1 MKRWDLIVIG
11 TGLAGLTAARTAL
24 DLGARVLVVGR
35 GMGSL
40 ALFGNTIDVLGA
52 VPPGVNLET
61 GVADWI
67 AAHPDHPYA
76 RTGWTGIAEA
86 LIAFR
91 GLFAPPYNFVAA
103 GTSNSLVPTGAGTL
117 RPTYLLP
124 VTMRAGAGMTVNE
137 TLIVGFRGFKDF
149 QGDTVSLHLGCR
161 GVNIALPRY
170 GLEGLN
176 ALALARLMDEEQFR
190 IGLGEAIRGQKAGEK
205 RIGVP
210 AVLGLCEP
218 AAVLEDMERVI
229 GARIFEIPLLPP
241 SIPGL
246 RMFNRFRER
255 LIAKGATFLMG
266 NPVTGAVIKN
276 GRCEGI
282 RICNPP
288 LETEYRAES
297 YVLATGRFLGG
308 GLWAD
313 MDRITES
320 LFHLPVSQP
329 ASRGDWFRGRFFQS
343 EAHPIHSAGIVT
355 DQALRPVDESGQVL
369 LTNVRVAGSILAHH
383 QAIEEHSREGI
394 AIATGYLAAKGA
406 LAS

>member
-1 MKRWDLIVIG
+1 MRRWDLIVIG
-11 TGLAGLTAARTAL
+11 TGLAGLTAAWTAIEM
-24 DLGARVLVVGR
+24 GARVLIVGR

-40 ALFGNTIDVLGA
+40 TLFGNTIDVLGA
-52 VPPGVNLET
+52 IPPGVSLEA

-67 AAHPDHPYA
+67 AVHPDHPYA
-76 RTGWTGIAEA
+76 RTGWAGIAEA
-86 LIAFR
+86 LSAFR
-91 GLFAPPYNFVAA
+91 ELFEPPYSFVAA
-103 GTSNSLVPTGAGTL
+103 GMSNSLVPTGAGTL

-124 VTMRAGAGMTVNE
+124 VTMKAGAGIAAAE

-149 QGDTVSLHLGCR
+149 QGDTVSLHLRCR
-161 GVNIALPRY
+161 GVNISLPRY
-170 GLEGLN
+170 GLEGLS
-176 ALALARLMDEEQFR
+176 AFALARLMDEEPFR
-190 IGLGEAIRGQKAGEK
+190 KSLGEAIRGQKAGEK
-205 RIGVP
+205 RIGLP
-210 AVLGLCEP
+210 AVLGLREP
-218 AAVLEDMERVI
+218 TAVLEDLERVI
-229 GARIFEIPLLPP
+229 GARVFEIPMLPP

-246 RMFNRFRER
+246 RIFNRFREH

-266 NPVTGAVIKN
+266 NPVTGAIVKN

-282 RICNPP
+282 TICNPP

-313 MDRITES
+313 MDKISEP

-329 ASRGDWFRGRFFQS
+329 ATRGDWFRERFFQS

-355 DQALRPVDESGQVL
+355 DQFLRPVDEGGGVL
-369 LTNVRVAGSILAHH
+369 LANVRIAGSILANH
-383 QAIEEHSREGI
+383 QAIEEHSHEGI

-406 LAS
+406 LA

>member
-1 MKRWDLIVIG
+1 MRRWDLIVIG

-24 DLGARVLVVGR
+24 EMGARVLIVGR

-40 ALFGNTIDVLGA
+40 TLFGNTIDVLGTI
-52 VPPGVNLET
+52 PPGVNLDA
-61 GVADWI
+61 GVANWI

-76 RTGWTGIAEA
+76 RTGWAGIAES

-91 GLFAPPYNFVAA
+91 EFFAPPYSFVAA
-103 GTSNSLVPTGAGTL
+103 EMSNSLVPTGAGTL

-124 VTMRAGAGMTVNE
+124 VTMRAGAGITPAE

-149 QGDTVSLHLGCR
+149 QGDTVSLHLKCR
-161 GVNIALPRY
+161 GVNISLPRY
-170 GLEGLN
+170 GLEGLT
-176 ALALARLMDEEQFR
+176 ALALARLMDEERFR
-190 IGLGEAIRGQKAGEK
+190 NGLGEAIRGQKAGEK
-205 RIGVP
+205 RIGLP

-218 AAVLEDMERVI
+218 AAVLEDLEGVI
-229 GARIFEIPLLPP
+229 GAQVFEIPMLPP

-246 RMFNRFRER
+246 RIFNRFREY
-255 LIAKGATFLMG
+255 LIAKGATFLLG
-266 NPVTGAVIKN
+266 NPVTGADVKN

-282 RICNPP
+282 RVTNPP
-288 LETEYRAES
+288 LTTEYRAES

-313 MDRITES
+313 MDRITEP

-355 DQALRPVDESGQVL
+355 DQALRPLGEKGPPL
-369 LTNVRVAGSILAHH
+369 LANVRIAGSILANH
-383 QAIEEHSREGI
+383 QSIEEHSREGI

-406 LAS
+406 LAP